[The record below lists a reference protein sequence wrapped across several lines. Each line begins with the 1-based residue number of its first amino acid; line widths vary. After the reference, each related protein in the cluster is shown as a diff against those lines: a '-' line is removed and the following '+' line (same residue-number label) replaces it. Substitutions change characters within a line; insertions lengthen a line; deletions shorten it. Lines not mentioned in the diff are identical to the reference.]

1 MEFAQGYLEAKERYP
16 AVRSEHWAVATA
28 WAFDMLR
35 LTECAEVAKPGWW
48 NDEGLKA
55 LSARVVR
62 NTESAIDIFRLFM
75 RACLLCGMSLLTLE
89 AVPRSAAEFK
99 EAAAH

>member
-1 MEFAQGYLEAKERYP
+1 M
-16 AVRSEHWAVATA
+16 
-28 WAFDMLR
+28 
-35 LTECAEVAKPGWW
+35 
-48 NDEGLKA
+48 
-55 LSARVVR
+55 

-99 EAAAH
+99 EAAAHFDRSVELSSAPAWQAESSRLADWCRSRAEAL

>member
-1 MEFAQGYLEAKERYP
+1 MEAAQRFLEAKVHYP
-16 AVRSEHWAVATA
+16 VGSEMWAVATA
-28 WAFDMLR
+28 QAFDILR
-35 LTECAEVAKPGWW
+35 LEQCAEVAKPGWW